1 MTIDELTQQ
10 LTDLQE
16 KFTTLQN
23 EKTIQDETIA
33 NLQKANTDLMNTNH
47 KLFLSISGDVQTSEN
62 KDNDQEYIDHV
73 GEDLWNVLSKSE
85 KSKLKMILEGEDE

>member
-16 KFTTLQN
+16 KFTTLQS
-23 EKTIQDETIA
+23 EKTTQDETIA
-33 NLQKANTDLMNTNH
+33 KLQKANTDLMNTNH
-47 KLFLSISGDVQTSEN
+47 KLFLSISGDEPTSEK

-85 KSKLKMILEGEDE
+85 RIKLKMILEGDDE